1 MTAHEALW
9 TLKVQLQKTPQNMEA
24 IQVLE
29 GLVKSIHRVHI
40 DDDLGTERQHMLN
53 HMAKVGTKDIKELEQ
68 NMCARYEWAE
78 DDEVVVFYDLCD
90 TEEIK

>member
-40 DDDLGTERQHMLN
+40 DDDYKTYTLDEAIIELGLGNELEHIKN
-53 HMAKVGTKDIKELEQ
+53 HMKKIVQ
-68 NMCARYEWAE
+68 Q
-78 DDEVVVFYDLCD
+78 DLKLYKGQD
-90 TEEIK
+90 NGK

>member
-9 TLKVQLQKTPQNMEA
+9 TLKVQLQKTAQNIEA

-40 DDDLGTERQHMLN
+40 DDELDEVYGTEAEHIKN
-53 HMAKVGTKDIKELEQ
+53 HMKKIGQ
-68 NMCARYEWAE
+68 Q
-78 DDEVVVFYDLCD
+78 DLKLYKGQD
-90 TEEIK
+90 NGK

>member
-29 GLVKSIHRVHI
+29 GLVKSINQVHI
-40 DDDLGTERQHMLN
+40 DDYGTEEQHMLN
-53 HMAKVGTKDIKELEQ
+53 HMNKVAQKDIQELEERNLCQ
-68 NMCARYEWAE
+68 QYAWAE
-78 DDEVVVFYDLCD
+78 DDEIVRFYDLCD
-90 TEEIK
+90 TEEEK